1 MTLAQ
6 SHARKALNA
15 PSSTSAS
22 NEYELAASQF
32 ATAAKETAN
41 PEAFRTLKLLEQQH
55 EHLAQLLKFQT
66 THPVTQPS
74 EATAEPKV
82 VAQAPALTVE
92 QKPVESPSHRLQPP
106 NPLSNHLPQREI
118 SSSIASN
125 LASARGIPSNRQR
138 RSAPASPLLPQHADN
153 KISSPPKRTKSG
165 EPASKASG
173 APSSGSPPSS
183 YNQFSSPKPQVTAS
197 AKPAPSQHS
206 SDPEEPD
213 PPTASR
219 SDEPFQRF
227 YATFESLFSKLSA
240 PLAFAGLPLNL
251 DDHPPSSPTPTP
263 AAHNKFEEQR
273 PTAADPDLS
282 KIFSKATLRALRD
295 EHGGPATGGPFGGAE
310 SFYVVPTTGGTISY
324 ADILTRAQQEATRH
338 NNNNASA
345 DPNSNSNDQLED
357 EFVDA
362 RETPQPASPVLSRGR
377 PKPGTKTMEELQLE
391 NEYLRSIVDNIS
403 RRLAEFEMGAQTSSL
418 ALQRSIRAMQAP
430 VAAAGAG
437 GAEIPGGGGDRK
449 DGRVSALEEQLAEIK
464 KEAERMGRENEKLR
478 GVVGRYRERWEK
490 LKEGARV
497 RREVTGDG
505 GS

>member
-1 MTLAQ
+1 MLIGDEQ
-6 SHARKALNA
+6 
-15 PSSTSAS
+15 
-22 NEYELAASQF
+22 
-32 ATAAKETAN
+32 
-41 PEAFRTLKLLEQQH
+41 AFRTLKLLEQQH

-74 EATAEPKV
+74 EAVTEPKV
-82 VAQAPALTVE
+82 VPQAPALPAQ
-92 QKPVESPSHRLQPP
+92 QKPTESSSNRSHPP
-106 NPLSNHLPQREI
+106 NPLSSHLPQREI

-138 RSAPASPLLPQHADN
+138 RSAPASPPLPQHADN
-153 KISSPPKRTKSG
+153 KIPSPPKRTKSG
-165 EPASKASG
+165 ETASKLSG
-173 APSSGSPPSS
+173 LSSPGNPQGS
-183 YNQFSSPKPQVTAS
+183 YNQPSSPKPQVAAS
-197 AKPAPSQHS
+197 AKPVPSQFAIN
-206 SDPEEPD
+206 PKEPD
-213 PPTASR
+213 PSTTSR

-251 DDHPPSSPTPTP
+251 EDHPPSSPAPSSTT
-263 AAHNKFEEQR
+263 HNKPEETR
-273 PTAADPDLS
+273 PLAADPDFS
-282 KIFSKATLRALRD
+282 KIYSKATLRALRD
-295 EHGGPATGGPFGGAE
+295 EHGGPAAGGPFGGAE

-324 ADILTRAQQEATRH
+324 ADILARTQQEATRH

-391 NEYLRSIVDNIS
+391 NEYLRSVVDNIS
-403 RRLAEFEMGAQTSSL
+403 RRLVEFEMGAQTSSL

-430 VAAAGAG
+430 VSVTSAG
-437 GAEIPGGGGDRK
+437 GSETPSGGGDGN
-449 DGRVSALEEQLAEIK
+449 DGRVSALEEQLAEVK
-464 KEAERMGRENEKLR
+464 KEAERMGKENEKLR

-505 GS
+505 G

>member
-1 MTLAQ
+1 MV
-6 SHARKALNA
+6 S
-15 PSSTSAS
+15 
-22 NEYELAASQF
+22 
-32 ATAAKETAN
+32 
-41 PEAFRTLKLLEQQH
+41 
-55 EHLAQLLKFQT
+55 
-66 THPVTQPS
+66 
-74 EATAEPKV
+74 
-82 VAQAPALTVE
+82 QAPAFPAQ
-92 QKPVESPSHRLQPP
+92 QKPTESSSYRSHPP
-106 NPLSNHLPQREI
+106 NPVSSHLPQREI

-138 RSAPASPLLPQHADN
+138 RSTPASPLLPQHADN
-153 KISSPPKRTKSG
+153 KLPSPPKRTISG

-173 APSSGSPPSS
+173 SSSPGNPQSS
-183 YNQFSSPKPQVTAS
+183 YSKSSSPKPQVAAS
-197 AKPAPSQHS
+197 AKPVPSQS
-206 SDPEEPD
+206 SINPNEPD
-213 PPTASR
+213 PPNPSR

-263 AAHNKFEEQR
+263 TAHNISEEQR
-273 PTAADPDLS
+273 PLAADPDFS

-295 EHGGPATGGPFGGAE
+295 EHGGPAAGGPFGGAE

-324 ADILTRAQQEATRH
+324 ADILARKQQEATRH
-338 NNNNASA
+338 SNSNASV

-391 NEYLRSIVDNIS
+391 NEYLRSVVDNIS
-403 RRLAEFEMGAQTSSL
+403 RRLVEFEMGAQTSSL
-418 ALQRSIRAMQAP
+418 ALQRSIRAMQTP
-430 VAAAGAG
+430 VSVAGAG
-437 GAEIPGGGGDRK
+437 GGEIPGGGGDGN
-449 DGRVSALEEQLAEIK
+449 DGRVIALEEQLAEVK

-505 GS
+505 AG